1 MTITGLL
8 SLLRPAR
15 VAAAATPDR
24 ALQAVEEAN
33 DLLLDEV
40 LVIESDVV

>member
-8 SLLRPAR
+8 LLVRP
-15 VAAAATPDR
+15 AAAATPDR
-24 ALQAVEEAN
+24 ALKAVEEAN